1 MIDLEQRAQNFATLA
16 HEGQVRKYTGEP
28 YINHPAAV
36 ADLVRSVPHTPEM
49 LAAAWLHDTAE
60 DCGASFYLLTK
71 LFGEEVSGLV
81 EMLTDVSRPAHGNR
95 AARKALDREHTA
107 NCSPAAA
114 TIKLADLIDNTK
126 SIVERDPKFAKGYLE
141 EKRLLLE
148 VLTHGDPTL
157 LAMARELAH
166 REVPSHE

>member
-126 SIVERDPKFAKGYLE
+126 SIVERDPEFAKVYLE

-157 LAMARELAH
+157 LAQARELAY
-166 REVPSHE
+166 REVPNHE